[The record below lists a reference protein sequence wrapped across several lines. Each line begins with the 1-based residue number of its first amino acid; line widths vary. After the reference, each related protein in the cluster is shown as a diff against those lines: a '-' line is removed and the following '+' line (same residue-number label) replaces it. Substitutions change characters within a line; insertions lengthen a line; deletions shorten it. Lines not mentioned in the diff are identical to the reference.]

1 MCFSTSGL
9 GQLCQVTKLCPY
21 PHNTAFSHVL
31 YKRARWNPIEQKVFR
46 CCLMCKLGVKVGLR
60 CHIPGA
66 GLWDQGLGSD
76 ASVGVPTGRTRVQVA
91 AIAVQRCCTGPE
103 YRDRGFG
110 V

>member
-1 MCFSTSGL
+1 
-9 GQLCQVTKLCPY
+9 
-21 PHNTAFSHVL
+21 
-31 YKRARWNPIEQKVFR
+31 
-46 CCLMCKLGVKVGLR
+46 MCKLGVKVWLK

-66 GLWDQGLGSD
+66 GLWDQDQGLGSD

-103 YRDRGFG
+103 YRDMGFG